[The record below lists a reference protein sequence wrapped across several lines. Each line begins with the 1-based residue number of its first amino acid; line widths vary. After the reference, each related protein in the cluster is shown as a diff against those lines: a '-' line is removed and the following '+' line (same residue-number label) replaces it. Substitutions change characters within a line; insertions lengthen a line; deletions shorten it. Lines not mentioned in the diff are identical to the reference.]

1 MIWNITHK
9 KRGTSETEALV
20 GNNSKK
26 NKINWGGGGGW
37 EGRNAA
43 FMQNIWHFGKGNA
56 MCFEFHSQ
64 MVCVKPFK
72 KKKTTKCRDE
82 QNEFTLLVK
91 RAVCC
96 ISPSAQLNWPVQHQ

>member
-1 MIWNITHK
+1 M
-9 KRGTSETEALV
+9 

-26 NKINWGGGGGW
+26 NKINGGGG
-37 EGRNAA
+37 GRNAA

-72 KKKTTKCRDE
+72 KKKQPSVVMSRMSLHCLSKE
-82 QNEFTLLVK
+82 QC
-91 RAVCC
+91 AV
-96 ISPSAQLNWPVQHQ
+96 SVPQPN